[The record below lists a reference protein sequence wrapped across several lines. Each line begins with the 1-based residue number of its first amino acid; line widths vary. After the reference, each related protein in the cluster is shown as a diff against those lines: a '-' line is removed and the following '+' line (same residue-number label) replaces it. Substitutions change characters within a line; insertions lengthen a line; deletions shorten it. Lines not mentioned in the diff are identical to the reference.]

1 MDSIFTFWLIP
12 TEKIELMRST
22 PERDPQSVTQGRD
35 RFLTELE
42 GIPVSGSRSPLAR
55 LTGLINLTRNTETPM
70 SSKMQEFAFST
81 LIVII
86 IVAVMLFGGAS
97 ATAYAFQSALPRD
110 ALYPL
115 KTSLEQTQAALARDA
130 YSQAQIY

>member
-1 MDSIFTFWLIP
+1 
-12 TEKIELMRST
+12 
-22 PERDPQSVTQGRD
+22 
-35 RFLTELE
+35 
-42 GIPVSGSRSPLAR
+42 
-55 LTGLINLTRNTETPM
+55 M
-70 SSKMQEFAFST
+70 SSKTQEFAFST

-97 ATAYAFQSALPRD
+97 ATAYASQSALPGD

-130 YSQAQIY
+130 YSQAQIYLQFA